1 MKIKFECLDA
11 TDYTC
16 IDRDINTVEELVE
29 EFRKFTKL
37 IGFDILEL
45 VQKDNFGSDGKCEA
59 DRFGGIFI
67 VSEKEYK
74 PQPWPINYR
83 MG

>member
-11 TDYTC
+11 NDYTC
-16 IDRDINTVEELVE
+16 IGRDINTIEELVE
-29 EFRKFTKL
+29 EFREFTKL

-59 DRFGGIFI
+59 DRFKGVFI
-67 VSEKEYK
+67 VNEKEYK